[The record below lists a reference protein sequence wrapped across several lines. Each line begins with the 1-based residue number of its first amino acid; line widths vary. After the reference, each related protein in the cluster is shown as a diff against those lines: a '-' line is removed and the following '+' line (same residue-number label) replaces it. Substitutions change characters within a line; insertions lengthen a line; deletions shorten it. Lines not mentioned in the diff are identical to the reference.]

1 MLRDL
6 PKDANVTSHDV
17 RHGDILVFAS
27 DGVWDNL
34 SSQDL
39 LRRVSHIMKVFD
51 AWPTSVMGGVRV
63 GEKLESLTKDLGSPS
78 TDKYS
83 LQKVL
88 ATILVS
94 EAKQAS
100 RNTRVDGP
108 FAREV
113 NRNFP
118 HERFRGGKVDDI
130 CLIVAIVVQNPP
142 PEEAT

>member
-6 PKDANVTSHDV
+6 PKDAHVTSHDV

-39 LRRVSHIMKVFD
+39 LQRVSHIMKVFD
-51 AWPTSVMGGVRV
+51 AWPVSVMGGVKV

-78 TDKYS
+78 TENYS

-118 HERFRGGKVDDI
+118 HERFRGGKMDDI

-142 PEEAT
+142 PEEGI